1 MARLFSGSKLV
12 AVVMAIATVLGV
24 VSVVGGPSAAAG
36 TVQGIS
42 GNTIKVGG
50 VFDSVTFSGSQAGF
64 MARIDRANK
73 THELGKYKI
82 DVVGIDD
89 DSATSTTDLTDVQN
103 LVERENVFA
112 LAPVITT
119 GFQQP
124 SATFA
129 TAHQTEYFG
138 AGFTAPFCLPNT
150 WGVSNLGCAVGGN
163 YYSNSSILT
172 LATALKLPI
181 SKWRVA
187 LAGLAIVDG
196 PTTDNAIAAVIKHY
210 GGKVVYNQAS
220 IPTSGGNVAP
230 IVNAI
235 EATKPNIIWPQV
247 GSQAIGF
254 EAAVTASGYTGALVD
269 SALYSPGLLKI
280 SAVATAINHTYHVT
294 SSPVIES
301 GSPWVKQ
308 LEKDYVA
315 SGQPASGVTFGG
327 LYAYMTADLM
337 IAVFK
342 KAIAENKLTGAGIH
356 SIMEKG
362 FSFTSPIKG
371 GFSYK
376 YPFMFN
382 ASIGCSS
389 VVYVQG
395 TVYQVKAPQVCSTK
409 YVKIR

>member
-1 MARLFSGSKLV
+1 MGRPFGRSKLV
-12 AVVMAIATVLGV
+12 VVAMACATILGV
-24 VSVVGGPSAAAG
+24 CSFVGGPSASAA
-36 TVQGIS
+36 TAPGIS
-42 GNTIKVGG
+42 GNTIKIGG
-50 VFDSVTFSGSQAGF
+50 VYDSTTFSGSQAGF
-64 MARIDRANK
+64 MARIDRANRQ
-73 THELGKYKI
+73 HELGKYKI

-103 LVERENVFA
+103 LIERQNVFA
-112 LAPVITT
+112 VAPVITT

-129 TAHQTEYFG
+129 AAHQTEYFG

-150 WGVSNLGCAVGGN
+150 WEVSNVGCAIGGG
-163 YYSNSSILT
+163 YVAQQGLLA

-187 LAGLAIVDG
+187 FAGLAIVDG
-196 PTTDNAIAAVIKHY
+196 TTADNAYAAVVKHY

-220 IPTSGGNVAP
+220 IPTSGGNLAP

-235 EATKPNIIWPQV
+235 EATKPNIVWPVV

-254 EAAVTASGYTGALVD
+254 EAAVTASGYTGAVVD

-280 SAVATAINHTYHVT
+280 AAVASAINHTYHVAST
-294 SSPVIES
+294 PVLES

-315 SGQPASGVTFGG
+315 SGQPVSGVTFGG

-337 IAVFK
+337 VAVFK
-342 KAIAENKLTGAGIH
+342 KAIAENKLTGPGIH
-356 SIMEKG
+356 SIMQKG
-362 FSFTSPIKG
+362 FSYSPPNKG
-371 GFSYK
+371 GFPYK

-382 ASIGCSS
+382 APTDCGS

-395 TVYQVKAPQVCSTK
+395 TVYQIKAAQVCSSK
-409 YVKIR
+409 YLKVK